1 MGLGSNFMVTY
12 EANQQ
17 RLDNF
22 FECKK
27 KLNQNLSFFSAID
40 TVSHFSFYK
49 KIALENNLISKDW
62 IQKIESTNLNI
73 NPAKKGKGS
82 IGCDLSHIF
91 LWLNIIHSSAQDSD
105 IFMIL
110 EDDVRFELE
119 FLEEVDLCKS
129 CMKRTGSDFLTFY
142 CHPNFHREQFSMN
155 NFVEKDIYRMI
166 PQWGTI
172 GYLISKRGCKNL
184 INFLPMNDP
193 VDIFI
198 GSFASQLYALT
209 LKTNNFYT
217 LGAKDANDENSCF
230 GSIIWNK
237 P

>member
-1 MGLGSNFMVTY
+1 MNLKSNLMITY
-12 EANQQ
+12 ESNQK

-22 FECKK
+22 LTCKD
-27 KLNQNLSFFSAID
+27 LLSQDLSLFSAID
-40 TVSHFSFYK
+40 TVNHFSFYK

-91 LWLNIIHSSAQDSD
+91 LWLNIIYSSAQDSD

-110 EDDVRFELE
+110 EDDVGFELE
-119 FLEEVDLCKS
+119 FLKEVDICKS
-129 CMKRTGSDFLTFY
+129 CMKRTGSHFLTFY
-142 CHPNFHREQFSMN
+142 CHPNFHREQFSVN
-155 NFVEKDIYRMI
+155 NFVKKDIYKMI
-166 PQWGTI
+166 PQWGTV
-172 GYLISKRGCKNL
+172 GYLISKKGCKNL
-184 INFLPMNDP
+184 INFLPMDDP

-198 GSFASQLYALT
+198 GSLVSQLYALT

-217 LGAKDANDENSCF
+217 LGAKDANDKDSAF
-230 GSIIWNK
+230 GSIIWNNV
-237 P
+237 